1 MKNSQSSDRTRSVLA
16 VACGGIT
23 ILVILLIMNR
33 DYPFVGHDYAYFI
46 PRIIDTGLHIRL
58 NGLTIQWYTPSFGGG
73 LPGFPNPQH
82 MQYSVVQVLSL
93 FLNPWVAV
101 LISTAG
107 ISIIG
112 YYFFYKFLNQ
122 NLELNWMASTL
133 GAMFFIGNGFYI
145 EHLIT
150 GMMGY
155 QLFPLFG
162 VILFALTDKRKHYS
176 YTAAIITIIISMMIH
191 QAGFYLI
198 VILVLSLGMTLPLV
212 FLYKP
217 QIINL
222 RYLGWVA
229 VFAVFLIGAVTA
241 SKVYAAISFMR
252 HFPRA
257 IFDVYDVSLF
267 QAIMGMAAQ
276 LLGVMNIGPV
286 LIAAGHDPGIFTG
299 ILIKLT
305 GAEYGI
311 WETDT
316 GLSPVLIV
324 FLLVGLAKAIPHLHR
339 NRLKNRDRSQL
350 LGLILLALAVW
361 VTAEFAMARGMIY
374 SSTKELPILRSLHI
388 NIRFVAAFI
397 TPLIILGAYQLHN
410 FFLRNQKTS
419 YFLASALLTIISLL
433 SYFSLSSEIHI
444 LGFDAG
450 IASSIH
456 QDIQKGRI
464 LPVESIADISVWRGF
479 SENASSIKPYEPIFG
494 YDLEEFAPQIHL
506 GKILE
511 VDDGY
516 FNMTNPA
523 SLVFPELNGL
533 QPFERFKVSEQ
544 DQLEIFLERRQPEW
558 IIPTAQNVLNVVSI
572 IGLILTA
579 AILFWGNVR
588 PNKTRHQNMGHLF

>member
-1 MKNSQSSDRTRSVLA
+1 MKTIETNERLQNAITLT
-16 VACGGIT
+16 CGGIT
-23 ILVILLIMNR
+23 ILIIIWIMNR
-33 DYPFVGHDYAYFI
+33 DYPLVGHDYAYFI
-46 PRIIDTGLHIRL
+46 PRLIDTNLHIL
-58 NGLTIQWYTPSFGGG
+58 VNGFTIQWYTPSFGGG

-82 MQYSVVQVLSL
+82 MEYSIVQLASL
-93 FLNPWVAV
+93 LTNPW
-101 LISTAG
+101 LGILMSTAAV
-107 ISIIG
+107 SIIG

-122 NLELNWMASTL
+122 NLELHWMASTL

-162 VILFALTDKRKHYS
+162 VMLFALTDKRKHYL
-176 YTAAIITIIISMMIH
+176 YTAAIIAIIISMMIH

-198 VILVLSLGMTLPLV
+198 VILVLSLGITLPLI

-217 QIINL
+217 QIIDL
-222 RYLGWVA
+222 TRLGWVA
-229 VFAVFLIGAVTA
+229 VFAMFLIGTVTA

-257 IFDVYDVSLF
+257 IFDAYDVNLF
-267 QAIMGMAAQ
+267 QAIMGMVAQ

-286 LIAAGHDPGIFTG
+286 LSAAGQNPGTFTG
-299 ILIKLT
+299 ILINLT

-324 FLLVGLAKAIPHLHR
+324 FLIIGLAKVIPQIQLSS
-339 NRLKNRDRSQL
+339 LKKLDRSQL
-350 LGLILLALAVW
+350 AGLILLALAVW
-361 VTAEFAMARGMIY
+361 ITAEFAMARGIIY

-388 NIRFVAAFI
+388 NVRFVSAFM

-410 FFLRNQKTS
+410 FLLRNQKTS
-419 YFLASALLTIISLL
+419 YFLAGAILATVSLL

-450 IASSIH
+450 IARSIH
-456 QDIQKGRI
+456 QNIQSGRI
-464 LPVESIADISVWRGF
+464 LPVESIADVSVWRGF

-511 VDDGY
+511 ANDGY

-544 DQLEIFLERRQPEW
+544 AQLETFLERRQPEW
-558 IIPTAQNVLNVVSI
+558 TLPTAQKVLNVVSI
-572 IGLILTA
+572 IALIFTA
-579 AILFWGNVR
+579 AILFWGYVR
-588 PNKTRHQNMGHLF
+588 HNKT